1 MALKSQRI
9 VVLGGTSGIG
19 FATALAAAGEGA
31 AVTVVSS
38 SAAKLER
45 ALKGLPASATG
56 EVANLSDEK
65 AIHALF
71 GRVGQLDHLVYTAGE
86 PLALSEL
93 GDLQLAD
100 AKRFFDVRF
109 WGAVLGAKHGAP
121 RIRKGGSIVL
131 TSGAAKDRP
140 QKGWTLAASITGAV
154 VTLTRSLAVELAPI
168 RVNAVAPGVVRSPL
182 WDGIPEQQ
190 REAMYAEHGR
200 KLLVGRVGEP
210 EDMAEAYLFL
220 MRERFIT
227 GEVIDVDGGT
237 SLV

>member
-1 MALKSQRI
+1 MSLKNQRI

-19 FATALAAAGEGA
+19 YATASAAGHEGA

-38 SAAKLER
+38 SAAKLEK
-45 ALKGLPASATG
+45 ALTGLPSNAAG
-56 EVANLSDEK
+56 EVANLSSETE
-65 AIHALF
+65 ISELF
-71 GRVGQLDHLVYTAGE
+71 ARIGQLDHLVYTAGE
-86 PLALSEL
+86 PLFLSEL

-109 WGAVLGAKHGAP
+109 WGAVLAAKHAAP
-121 RIRKGGSIVL
+121 RIRKGGSIIF

-140 QKGWTLAASITGAV
+140 EKGWTVPASITGAV

-182 WDGIPEQQ
+182 WDGIPETQ
-190 REAMYAEHGR
+190 REEMYADVGR
-200 KLLVGRVGEP
+200 KLLLGRVGEP

-227 GEVIDVDGGT
+227 GEVIDVDGGA
-237 SLV
+237 SLA